1 MCFLVNLI
9 HKNQTQN
16 MELFLKSF
24 VLKRL
29 LECEKV
35 VYKKLVPALKK
46 YVKKELGKSRG
57 KLEKTGLKLFPLF
70 FR

>member
-1 MCFLVNLI
+1 MSLI

-24 VLKRL
+24 ALKRL

-35 VYKKLVPALKK
+35 VFKKLVPALKK
-46 YVKKELGKSRG
+46 YVKKEVG
-57 KLEKTGLKLFPLF
+57 
-70 FR
+70 